1 MRSRHLLSAVVLL
14 TPLSQTLLAQAD
26 FPGFL
31 PGNPV
36 VSRSLY
42 TGTAAAVTVGQKLPP
57 TCPATATCPTATA
70 TNDGTYPNVWLNA
83 KVDGSFGITT
93 PIFLDQI
100 STEGALIN
108 TYAVPPSVLVIS
120 FLSKSEVGLNLSPES
135 SVLTFMGYFAPPLT
149 LNVSNSNTRGVVDP
163 TNPVGTNFYRAIA
176 QVYPSGAIQITNT
189 NAYSGNNA
197 VEAKFATSVGG
208 LR

>member
-1 MRSRHLLSAVVLL
+1 MIVISSCCVRECVLG
-14 TPLSQTLLAQAD
+14 TYSQRWLSQILLAEAD

-70 TNDGTYPNVWLNA
+70 TNNGTYPNVWLNA

-100 STEGALIN
+100 SAGGALIN
-108 TYAVPPSVLVIS
+108 TYAIPPSVLVTS
-120 FLSKSEVGLNLSPES
+120 LPSKSEVGLNLVAGRLGADLYGLCCSTADLGCVEFEYPGS
-135 SVLTFMGYFAPPLT
+135 SRSDKPG
-149 LNVSNSNTRGVVDP
+149 
-163 TNPVGTNFYRAIA
+163 
-176 QVYPSGAIQITNT
+176 
-189 NAYSGNNA
+189 GNELLPRNRP
-197 VEAKFATSVGG
+197 G
-208 LR
+208 LSQWSHPDH